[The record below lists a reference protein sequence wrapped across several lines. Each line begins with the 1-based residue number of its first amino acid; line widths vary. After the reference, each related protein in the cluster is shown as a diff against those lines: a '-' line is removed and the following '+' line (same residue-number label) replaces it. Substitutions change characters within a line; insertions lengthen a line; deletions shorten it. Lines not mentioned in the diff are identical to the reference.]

1 MRVLVTGGAGFIGC
15 HLCDRLVA
23 EGHEVVCVDS
33 FKTGRR
39 ENIAHLL
46 FHPGFKFVEQDIT
59 EPWFVDGPI
68 DGVLHFASPASPE
81 DYLQLPI
88 HTLKVGAFG
97 TYHALEIAKAKQ
109 SVFVLAS
116 TSEVYGD
123 PEVNPQPESYWGHVN
138 PVGPRSVYDEAKRY
152 AEAMTVAYHRTH
164 GVRVRIPRIFNT
176 YGPHMRVND
185 GRALPNLMT
194 QAILGEPLTIYGDG
208 SHTRSF
214 CYVSDLVEGVYRLLR
229 APSPELLIVNLGN
242 PDEVTVQQLAAEI
255 LKLTGSQSKITFRP
269 LPEDDPKVR
278 RPDIRRAKEILGWQP
293 VVTRDEGLRKT
304 LPYFKEAVA
313 QFQAAQPRTKTA
325 AASGHGLGESR

>member
-33 FKTGRR
+33 FKTGRK
-39 ENIAHLL
+39 ENIAQLL
-46 FHPGFKFVEQDIT
+46 FHPGFKFVQHDIT

-68 DGVLHFASPASPE
+68 DAVLHFASPASPE

-109 SVFVLAS
+109 AVFVLAS

-123 PEVNPQPESYWGHVN
+123 PEVNPQSEGYWGHVN

-152 AEAMTVAYHRTH
+152 AEAMTAAYHRTH
-164 GVRVRIPRIFNT
+164 GVRIRIPRIFNT

-214 CYVSDLVEGVYRLLR
+214 CYVSDLVEGVYRLLL
-229 APSPELLIVNLGN
+229 APNPGSLIVNLGN
-242 PDEVTVQQLAAEI
+242 PDEVTVQQLAQEI
-255 LKLTGSQSKITFRP
+255 LELTGSQSEITFRP

-293 VVTRDEGLRKT
+293 VVPRDEGLRKT
-304 LPYFKEAVA
+304 LPYFREALAPLQVA
-313 QFQAAQPRTKTA
+313 DRERKRLQLQAMA
-325 AASGHGLGESR
+325 

>member
-1 MRVLVTGGAGFIGC
+1 
-15 HLCDRLVA
+15 
-23 EGHEVVCVDS
+23 
-33 FKTGRR
+33 
-39 ENIAHLL
+39 
-46 FHPGFKFVEQDIT
+46 
-59 EPWFVDGPI
+59 
-68 DGVLHFASPASPE
+68 
-81 DYLQLPI
+81 
-88 HTLKVGAFG
+88 
-97 TYHALEIAKAKQ
+97 
-109 SVFVLAS
+109 
-116 TSEVYGD
+116 
-123 PEVNPQPESYWGHVN
+123 
-138 PVGPRSVYDEAKRY
+138 VYDEAKRY

-164 GVRVRIPRIFNT
+164 GVRIRIPRIFNT